1 MNSTTNTIRSSATS
15 QVCITAPRESV
26 IHHTAE
32 VKQRAQ
38 KPVPKKHL
46 ATVTSAQVK
55 RGDSTPQSSGAKRR
69 NVAQP
74 IQLELAPVL
83 DGTGTPV
90 DGGAITFCN
99 GLYTLYCC
107 GIGPAQ
113 IDELQELIEL
123 YAIANRLSAD
133 ARDRLCAAA
142 RNQALITVPDTIRWF
157 QREIDAA
164 IDRNAMK
171 PLQGIACRCR
181 KSRDRTIWLGLD
193 FDPPKFNALRINSS
207 LLPSAEDCRAVE
219 GLYVMVL
226 FEGSTTKYGRLQQL
240 CWSLYQAQPVCLQA
254 VDLDAGKI
262 AYLKLSGAVG
272 FSRSMP
278 QKNAA

>member
-26 IHHTAE
+26 IRHTTEA
-32 VKQRAQ
+32 KQRAQ
-38 KPVPKKHL
+38 KPVLKKHL

-74 IQLELAPVL
+74 LQLELAPVL
-83 DGTGTPV
+83 DDTGAPV
-90 DGGAITFCN
+90 DGGAITFCD
-99 GLYTLYCC
+99 GLHTPYCC
-107 GIGPAQ
+107 GIGRAQ
-113 IDELQELIEL
+113 IDELHELIDL
-123 YAIANRLSAD
+123 YAIANRLSTET
-133 ARDRLCAAA
+133 RNRFCAAA
-142 RNQALITVPDTIRWF
+142 KSQALITVPDTIRWF

-171 PLQGIACRCR
+171 PLQGLACRCR
-181 KSRDRTIWLGLD
+181 KSQDRTIWLGLD

-207 LLPSAEDCRAVE
+207 LLPTEEDCRAVE

-226 FEGSTTKYGRLQQL
+226 FEGSTTKYVRLQQL

-262 AYLKLSGAVG
+262 AYLKLSNRAGL
-272 FSRSMP
+272 SRSMP
-278 QKNAA
+278 RKNAA

>member
-1 MNSTTNTIRSSATS
+1 VIR
-15 QVCITAPRESV
+15 
-26 IHHTAE
+26 HTGE

-38 KPVPKKHL
+38 KPEPKKHL
-46 ATVTSAQVK
+46 TTVTSAQGN
-55 RGDSTPQSSGAKRR
+55 RGDATPKSSGGKRR
-69 NVAQP
+69 NAAKP
-74 IQLELAPVL
+74 IQLELAPVV
-83 DGTGTPV
+83 DDTGVPV
-90 DGGAITFCN
+90 DGGPITFCD
-99 GLYTLYCC
+99 GLYTPYCC
-107 GIGPAQ
+107 GIGRAQ
-113 IDELQELIEL
+113 IDELHELIDL
-123 YAIANRLSAD
+123 YAITNRLSAE
-133 ARDRLCAAA
+133 ATDRLCAAA
-142 RNQALITVPDTIRWF
+142 KNQALITVPDTIRWF

-171 PLQGIACRCR
+171 PLQGLACRCR

-254 VDLDAGKI
+254 IDLDAGKI
-262 AYLKLSGAVG
+262 AYLKLSNELGL
-272 FSRSMP
+272 SRLMP
-278 QKNAA
+278 HKNAA